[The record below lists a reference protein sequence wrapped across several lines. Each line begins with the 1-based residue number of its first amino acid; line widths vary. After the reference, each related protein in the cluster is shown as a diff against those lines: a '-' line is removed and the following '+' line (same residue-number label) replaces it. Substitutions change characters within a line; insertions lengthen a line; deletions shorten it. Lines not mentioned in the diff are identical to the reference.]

1 MVITDHRGTHGLRD
15 TLSVIGRFS
24 FQRVGSSCGV
34 YAVLWEEGKA
44 EPFYFWG
51 VGFVPGASPSPR
63 GYRPGVRQQEALD
76 VGFL

>member
-51 VGFVPGASPSPR
+51 LVLSLVHLHPHGVTDQVLGSR
-63 GYRPGVRQQEALD
+63 RP
-76 VGFL
+76 

>member
-1 MVITDHRGTHGLRD
+1 MVITDHLGMCGLRD
-15 TLSVIGRFS
+15 TLWVIGRFS

-44 EPFYFWG
+44 EPFYFRG
-51 VGFVPGASPSPR
+51 LVFVSGASPSPWS
-63 GYRPGVRQQEALD
+63 YRAGVRQQEALD